1 MADEPGDENP
11 EENPENAPPPEP
23 EIPLEDPNPPVVV
36 TLNKSVL
43 SKSVSQVG
51 KTFDGLSFA
60 FTSLTAEGKE
70 LEVLGD
76 DIKDYKY
83 LRNLSLAKNLLKSLQ
98 EVKELP
104 YLLSLNGSQN
114 QTENIDFCDEED
126 KLAYLQIIN
135 LSQNL
140 IRELPEIKIINL
152 LNLNLAG
159 NQIASAVSFN
169 GHKTLVKLELRK
181 NKLTNFIGIKDLPC
195 LQDLFIAENEI
206 TSFEGLENLPV
217 LRTLHMRKNPVIL

>member
-114 QTENIDFCDEED
+114 QIENIDFCDEED
-126 KLAYLQIIN
+126 KHGPCFVKICNTEYIFTRAALPPCVH
-135 LSQNL
+135 LSL
-140 IRELPEIKIINL
+140 CVCGGGGRM
-152 LNLNLAG
+152 
-159 NQIASAVSFN
+159 SF
-169 GHKTLVKLELRK
+169 
-181 NKLTNFIGIKDLPC
+181 C
-195 LQDLFIAENEI
+195 
-206 TSFEGLENLPV
+206 
-217 LRTLHMRKNPVIL
+217 